1 MANQKHNRQ
10 GTVFTGYTG
19 RMSLILS
26 FGWLV
31 ALLGRG
37 VLSPLLPSIIDSLA
51 ISPFQ
56 AGLVLSVM
64 MALHSLVQYPGGV
77 FSDHLS
83 RTTVLVASLS
93 VLTLGFA
100 LLALSTTYWL
110 FFLGGAFVGLGTGL
124 YFTPQRSMLSD
135 LFVEQRGRAFGVNF
149 AAGSLGSALSAG
161 LAIVVL
167 GAWAWQTAFV
177 PLVALS
183 LLVLTL
189 LHTASREGYVLG
201 VVKPDVTDTIARI
214 AGSRELVGLIFA
226 YALFSFTWQGIVG
239 FLPTFLQSTKALSPT
254 FASVGFAL
262 LFVVAMVVMPVAGDL
277 SDSRSRP
284 LVAIAALG
292 CAVVG
297 LAALLAVSFL
307 PFVLLTIVVLAV
319 GIRAY
324 PPVMQAHLMDLVPDE
339 STGGDFGAIKTVYT
353 LIGSVGPL
361 YVGFVSGVASYTV
374 AFAGLL
380 VSLVVSIAISVWL
393 QN

>member
-1 MANQKHNRQ
+1 MANQTHNE
-10 GTVFTGYTG
+10 TVFTGYTG

-37 VLSPLLPSIIDSLA
+37 VLSPLLPAIIDSLA
-51 ISPFQ
+51 ISPFR

-64 MALHSLVQYPGGV
+64 MALHSLIQYPAGA

-83 RTTVLVASLS
+83 RTTVLATSLS
-93 VLTLGFA
+93 VLTVGFA

-161 LAIVVL
+161 LAILVL
-167 GAWAWQTAFV
+167 GAWVWQTAFV

-183 LLVLTL
+183 LVVLVL
-189 LHTASREGYVLG
+189 LHTASRESYVWAW
-201 VVKPDVTDTIARI
+201 VKPDVSGTVTRI
-214 AGSRELVGLIFA
+214 VNSRELVGLILA

-239 FLPTFLQSTKALSPT
+239 FLPTYLQTTKALSPT
-254 FASVGFAL
+254 LASLGFAL
-262 LFVVAMVVMPVAGDL
+262 LFVVAMVVMPVAGNI
-277 SDSRSRP
+277 SDSFSRP
-284 LVAIAALG
+284 VVAIAALG

-297 LAALLAVSFL
+297 LAGLLAASLSPLV
-307 PFVLLTIVVLAV
+307 FVAIVVFAV

-353 LIGSVGPL
+353 LIGSSGPL

-380 VSLVVSIAISVWL
+380 VSLLVSIGISVWL
-393 QN
+393 RR

>member
-1 MANQKHNRQ
+1 MATQDE
-10 GTVFTGYTG
+10 TVFTGYTG

-37 VLSPLLPSIIDSLA
+37 VLSPLLPAIIDSLA
-51 ISPFQ
+51 ISSFQ

-64 MALHSLVQYPGGV
+64 MALHSLVQYPAGA

-83 RTTVLVASLS
+83 RTTVLATALC
-93 VLTLGFA
+93 VLTTGFG
-100 LLALSTTYWL
+100 LLALSNTYWQ

-167 GAWAWQTAFV
+167 ATWAWQRSFL
-177 PLVALS
+177 PLVVLS
-183 LLVLTL
+183 LLVLAL
-189 LHTASREGYVLG
+189 LHTSSRESYVLG
-201 VVKPDVTDTIARI
+201 WVKPDVVGTISRI
-214 AGSRELVGLIFA
+214 VNSRELVGVIVA

-239 FLPTFLQSTKALSPT
+239 FLPTYLQTTKTLSPT

-262 LFVVAMVVMPVAGDL
+262 LFVVAMIVMPLAGNV
-277 SDSRSRP
+277 SDSVSRP
-284 LVAIAALG
+284 LVAAAALG

-297 LAALLAVSFL
+297 LAGLLAASLL
-307 PFVLLTIVVLAV
+307 PLVFATIVVFAV
-319 GIRAY
+319 GVRAY

-339 STGGDFGAIKTVYT
+339 SSGGDFGAIKTIYT

-361 YVGFVSGVASYTV
+361 YVGFVSGIATYTF

-380 VSLVVSIAISVWL
+380 VSLLASLVISVWL
-393 QN
+393 TR